1 MISPAQRE
9 VLERQNAPTLANTAW
24 RKPLP
29 GSVKINCD
37 VAVPRQGSM
46 ATAAMVVRDEFVKL
60 IDGSF
65 FKFKMNSVLQGELEA
80 IRKACYWASAKNAN
94 SVVRESD
101 SRLAISLSVSAL
113 VPPWEVFPLVMDIR
127 KLRQQ
132 WNIKLEWVRRSANS
146 VAHQVAAMALAVKG
160 RLAPNWVANPP
171 FLKFHLDRHIAILKH
186 PTFVIYSIHLIISF
200 DLHDKKHLWCVPSML
215 GRHWH

>member
-113 VPPWEVFPLVMDIR
+113 VPPWEVFL
-127 KLRQQ
+127 
-132 WNIKLEWVRRSANS
+132 RRSANS